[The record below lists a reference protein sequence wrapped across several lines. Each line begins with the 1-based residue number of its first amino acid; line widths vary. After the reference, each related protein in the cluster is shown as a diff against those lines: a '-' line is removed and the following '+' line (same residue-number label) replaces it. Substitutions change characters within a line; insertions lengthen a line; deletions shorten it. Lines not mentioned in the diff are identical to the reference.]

1 MLLHVVWWTA
11 SSNLTLLMH
20 SHPHANT
27 YTPTHTPDIPKV
39 DWIIQFDPPDEP
51 KEYIHRV
58 GRTARGTNTQGRA
71 LLLLLPQELQF
82 LKYLRHANVELTEF
96 EFPQN
101 KIANIQT
108 QVASTLFSS
117 CIFFVHVCREPYKVL
132 CLSARVHMCTK
143 CYRERSI
150 FITHR
155 LKQSTIIHDI

>member
-1 MLLHVVWWTA
+1 MNVDWIIEFDHTDEPRVVSAHLYIHKQKT
-11 SSNLTLLMH
+11 NTL
-20 SHPHANT
+20 SH
-27 YTPTHTPDIPKV
+27 THKTDIPKV

-101 KIANIQT
+101 KIANIQA
-108 QVASTLFSS
+108 QVAIFLS
-117 CIFFVHVCREPYKVL
+117 CMFV
-132 CLSARVHMCTK
+132 
-143 CYRERSI
+143 
-150 FITHR
+150 
-155 LKQSTIIHDI
+155 